1 MLGGSGK
8 RCSSIGAGKEGTM
21 EDVSVGKTHLRLRG
35 SYWWIDFFWKGQ
47 RKRVSTKKK
56 DLEEAVQVAQQLT
69 DELSQAER
77 QTALATRATPEG
89 KTTFKEYAEAWLKR
103 RGDLK
108 PSTRSSY
115 RSILDQRLIPYFG
128 SMNLHAISR
137 ETIQDFVT
145 DMVDDGLG
153 AYTIRHILAELHQI
167 LDDAV
172 WNKYI
177 LENPYKK
184 IRRPPCDKVERDY
197 LRLHEI
203 PLFLKNTEP
212 KTHALFYTGIF
223 TGMRRGELGGLQ
235 WSCVDWVNSQVHV
248 KRGLYQRKLQ
258 TPKTKNSVRV
268 IDIGPD
274 LLQFLKEHRAR
285 QNERKLK
292 AGGEWN
298 KLYLV
303 FCQDNGKPLD
313 MDRIYHRDFR
323 RVLKKAGLRGM
334 PMHAL
339 RHTFAALVIA
349 AGHNPKY
356 LQHQMGHGS
365 VQITLDLYGHLYDEA
380 NREAAKKTEAFYKR
394 ESTKAV
400 ERMAEV
406 QKNVAETESAQS
418 LFGSVTNRHK
428 SVTKPSQ

>member
-1 MLGGSGK
+1 MQ
-8 RCSSIGAGKEGTM
+8 
-21 EDVSVGKTHLRLRG
+21 
-35 SYWWIDFFWKGQ
+35 F
-47 RKRVSTKKK
+47 
-56 DLEEAVQVAQQLT
+56 AQQLD
-69 DELSQAER
+69 DELSQSEK
-77 QTALATRATPEG
+77 QSVLATRAGT
-89 KTTFKEYAEAWLKR
+89 KARTTFTQYSEAWLKR

-115 RSILDQRLIPYFG
+115 QSILDQRLIPFFG
-128 SMNLHAISR
+128 DMNLQAITR

-167 LDDAV
+167 LDDAL
-172 WNKYI
+172 WNKY
-177 LENPYKK
+177 LQENPYKK

-235 WSCVDWVNSQVHV
+235 WSCVDWVNSQAHV
-248 KRGLYQRKLQ
+248 KRSLYQRNPQ

-274 LLQFLKEHRAR
+274 LVQVLREHRAR
-285 QNERKLK
+285 QNAKKLK
-292 AGGEWN
+292 SRGEWN
-298 KLYLV
+298 KLDLV

-313 MDRIYHRDFR
+313 MDHIYHRDFR

-334 PMHAL
+334 PMHGL
-339 RHTFAALVIA
+339 RHTYAALVIA

-380 NREAAKKTEAFYKR
+380 NREAAKKTEAFYKT
-394 ESTKAV
+394 ESKKAVKKIAEAEKVAVEMENGDGYSEVCHRPSQTATKASQS
-400 ERMAEV
+400 
-406 QKNVAETESAQS
+406 QKNRVSFSS
-418 LFGSVTNRHK
+418 LT
-428 SVTKPSQ
+428 P

>member
-1 MLGGSGK
+1 MLTRSGK

-21 EDVSVGKTHLRLRG
+21 EDVCVGRIHLRLRG
-35 SYWWIDFFWKGQ
+35 SFWWMDLFWKGQ
-47 RKRVSTKKK
+47 RKRVSTKKT
-56 DLEEAVQVAQQLT
+56 DLQEAIEVAQQLNNQ
-69 DELSQAER
+69 LSHAEK
-77 QTALATRATPEG
+77 QTALAAGSRPAG
-89 KTTFKEYAEAWLKR
+89 QTTFKEYAERWLKR
-103 RGDLK
+103 RSDLK

-115 RSILDQRLIPYFG
+115 RSILDQRLIPFWG
-128 SMNLHAISR
+128 DMSLHAITR
-137 ETIQDFVT
+137 ESIQDFVT
-145 DMVDDGLG
+145 EMVDDGLG

-177 LENPYKK
+177 QENPYKK

-203 PLFLKNTEP
+203 LLFLENTEP

-248 KRGLYQRKLQ
+248 KRSLYQRKLQ
-258 TPKTKNSVRV
+258 TPKTKNSIRV

-274 LLQFLKEHRAR
+274 LIQVLKEHRAR

-292 AGGEWN
+292 AGGGWN
-298 KLYLV
+298 KLDLV
-303 FCQDNGKPLD
+303 FCQDNGRPLD

-339 RHTFAALVIA
+339 RHTYAALLIA

-380 NREAAKKTEAFYKR
+380 NREAAKKTEAFYKM
-394 ESTKAV
+394 ESKKAV
-400 ERMAEV
+400 EKIEEAH
-406 QKNVAETESAQS
+406 KNATEMGRQ
-418 LFGSVTNRHK
+418 
-428 SVTKPSQ
+428 